1 MSYRSFQV
9 MFNNATHSK
18 LFLVMNDGQHT
29 GAFSIAPPAM
39 IAPNSKVTWKTES
52 NSLLQGTDGFLFYQF
67 DGTGE
72 PVPERVRFA
81 WASPWLTSPEADGD
95 LHVATGQFEDRKSAG
110 GSHPDQGILAQSA
123 AHTFFFDGPWPVG
136 THPGPINTDGWP
148 ELIPGYIAFPFDP
161 FTNAIDDCVAFYTLT
176 DQGRVPEPLVSSFGQ
191 QAGVRTLEFVPAERA
206 PAPAWHQT
214 YVFPDGYENA
224 AKVRVALGSV
234 SFAGGIFTTVQ
245 HSMLLALEL
254 KEDAG
259 TSSAPTFSINSPTQP
274 VVYINEQ
281 TYRGDAWPPRAA
293 PEHHGSTSVRP
304 EAASVRTTAP
314 ASSASAA
321 ALPANLVSAAR
332 QSIEGTPARRR
343 LAAAALAPSGSPLT
357 PAGRLAGQ
365 VSKLK
370 PIESAAG
377 LLPGR
382 NITLMLYSA
391 HIAATGEPLGY
402 GLRYLRKAVDGTT
415 LVDLMLSPALPPV
428 H

>member
-9 MFNNATHSK
+9 MFNNFTHSK
-18 LFLVMNDGQHT
+18 LFLVMNDGLHT
-29 GAFSIAPPAM
+29 GTFSTAPPAM
-39 IAPNSKVTWKTES
+39 IAPNSKVTWRTES

-95 LHVATGQFEDRKSAG
+95 LHVATGQFEDRKPAG

-123 AHTFFFDGPWPVG
+123 AHTFFVDGPWPVG

-148 ELIPGYIAFPFDP
+148 ELVPGVIAFPFDP
-161 FTNAIDDCVAFYTLT
+161 FTGTIDDCVAFYTLT
-176 DQGRVPEPLVSSFGQ
+176 DQGRVHEPLVSSFGQ

-214 YVFPDGYENA
+214 YIFPGGYENA

-234 SFAGGIFTTVQ
+234 TLADGIVTTLR

-259 TSSAPTFSINSPTQP
+259 TSSAPTFSINSPSLP

-281 TYRGDAWPPRAA
+281 TYRGDAWPPRSA
-293 PEHHGSTSVRP
+293 PEHPGLASVRP
-304 EAASVRTTAP
+304 EAALARTTAP
-314 ASSASAA
+314 GSSASAA
-321 ALPANLVSAAR
+321 SLPANLVSAAR
-332 QSIEGTPARRR
+332 RSMEGTPAGQSPT
-343 LAAAALAPSGSPLT
+343 AAALASSGSPLT
-357 PAGRLAGQ
+357 PAHRLAGQ
-365 VSKLK
+365 VKLK

-402 GLRYLRKAVDGTT
+402 GLRYLRKAVNGTT